1 MMVTRHSTYVIA
13 CAIAGSEK
21 VGSVEKIWPL
31 GEKKKLNI
39 KPITAE
45 DQKAIAER
53 FRKRVTKHGK

>member
-1 MMVTRHSTYVIA
+1 M
-13 CAIAGSEK
+13 AGSKEI
-21 VGSVEKIWPL
+21 GSVEKIWPL